1 MTDGLRFQS
10 GLGTNF
16 TRRYKEGQ
24 QINTLLLAQ
33 VINVN
38 YKYNTVDLMSLQHKE
53 VFQNSY
59 ANEGKFSAKL
69 PIEFGGR
76 NIAGQ
81 PYGQINPIAVGNI
94 VLVGFINADKNMP
107 IVLSVYNDGTV
118 SNKLTQAPFANA
130 DPTDEELQR
139 HTYQKFQVYPSLTYD
154 GIDGEGTRVASFSG
168 KSFFLVSAS
177 EERDSGTTDAGY
189 GTNYEDLATSYY
201 NDGELIEPMVPMA
214 PTILFNHQGIED
226 EDGKVDNHKLLFHI
240 ERDGTYRTSML
251 DKTADWRTFFEM
263 KPDGGV
269 RLRRQGDSIRID
281 DGFEVGEI
289 GISSDGRVYLR
300 NGDTDLEVRADGLYS
315 NGAPLSVDLSSIYEK
330 LQQQDDKLV
339 SMSTSIIKTDEKVQ
353 ILADKTEYYD
363 DKIVDYDASFT
374 VMAEMI
380 ESKVTATEVQDMID
394 GAVTDFTGEIAKVQ
408 ADADRANQV
417 ISDMASDNRVTP
429 SEKNQLL
436 TEWDLI
442 QNEYPTY
449 IAQAEVYEVS
459 TASYTAKYNAVKAFV
474 EPILADMTA
483 TSVVDGTLMRKT
495 FGAYYTERTALLTA
509 ILKDLK
515 DGLVEAM
522 QKASQAS
529 IDAGEAK
536 ADATQATIDANRAN
550 ALIADIASD
559 GKLTASEKSQLK
571 KEWNIVLKEYPTTLA
586 QANKYEISTAD
597 YTAKYTALQT
607 FVTPLLA
614 DMSATSVVDGDQL
627 RAVFANYYDA
637 RVKLLRSISDSAK
650 DDLLDYGQRIYVAE
664 TKITQTSESITL
676 LATKVQSIE
685 DDVLTNT
692 AELKIQAELISQK
705 VTASEVK
712 NVVDSAINDM
722 TIGTSNLY
730 VIYTQTAGLLSET
743 DGTVKTTVDDS
754 VVSDYIKVKASSP
767 YVASVFD
774 NTGSNTIIVAWYDTN
789 KAFISGQAVAGSNDF
804 SQAYKSPSNA
814 VYARVSYKK
823 SKTVKMKFESGTKGS
838 DFSYSWADVK
848 NDQTLLEQYVKE
860 VQAEAQ
866 KAQADAENAK
876 NQADNA
882 NQAINDMSNDN
893 VLTPLEKQ
901 QVLLQWEEIQAEYSK
916 NIDQASKFN
925 VSSTLY
931 ASAYS
936 ALSAY
941 LTTILADLTS
951 NSIIIGSTMRAN
963 FKTYYDRRT
972 TLLNAVAEKAKTL
985 ADNAQTVA
993 DKADSDLNNIGGY
1006 NYVGFSSGDN
1016 VLPRL
1021 MIDNV
1026 GNYLASGAKTAFE
1039 GDKVALTPNT
1049 VGGSAVWYYD
1059 IGTSSAS
1066 IPKNGLASYRLGD
1079 VEVGKWLTFTVN
1091 MQVFGTGGAVA
1102 TIFRNDGSWISNSS
1116 EVVTSAQGLRRVT
1129 AQIQTTANT
1138 KAVLLRITPIST
1150 DYSKVTK
1157 ILFSKAQL
1165 EVGIRPT
1172 PWKKSDIDIQEDINN
1187 VASNIANNMANT
1199 VTNNLKDY
1207 VKSRGENLITNGFGD
1222 LGNNTNIKGVFD
1234 GSERVVG
1241 KGSFRFDTASLV
1253 TFFEEPITLDVN
1265 NVYAMEYYAK
1275 TLNGVGKS
1283 YQSILP
1289 MDVDGNRISYPT
1301 TGGRGYDNDNPVK
1314 FTKLTKPLKVGD
1326 TEIYVEDVT
1335 LWSNTTTAT
1344 HQRSVVL
1351 WGYKNSYGFKYPDG
1365 VYSQYYKTGTY
1376 DLGAVDATA
1385 KKITLNSPWNIPFK
1399 DTTDGTFP
1407 VGHPI
1412 SPTNDGATY
1421 IYAKGH
1427 ANIVIPNTFTKYTH
1441 YLTGSTSYPNA
1452 TKLPSF
1458 TASVQLGF
1466 LLNRETTG
1474 EKTWLN
1480 GLSFKD
1486 ATGLY
1491 TLNTQTAWANS
1502 SDGSRDFTRFYPK
1515 ENLLLNGRVINTL
1528 SNNGGVYPITNEVLT
1543 EDKQQFIRTKRSN
1556 PTTSPTVFSIFTAI
1570 DIGSTLATSLVGK
1583 KVGLSVEA
1591 RASSEVSMHLMAR
1604 YVGGTFAGD
1613 RRIDTITK
1621 DWKQVKLVVDS
1632 FPTGVTTLRFNPY
1645 EITGTAPNLATFY
1658 LDLRN
1663 WKIEILDPEQTE
1675 ATPYTT
1681 PPTEDPVNAEMKYI
1695 GYSVKNSDDY
1705 RDYTWTVNPK
1715 YLSVNTEVGLNGK
1728 EGAWIYSPTEPSNPA
1743 VGVVWVDSSVVPNQP
1758 KRWTGAETGWVA
1770 LTPEEASDIPWGEDG
1785 SSLADWVAQA
1795 EQRISADSIINT
1807 VLGSEDF
1814 TGIFDTKADTED
1826 LTNLA
1831 SYDDLASMQE
1841 EYQRLL
1847 QEGIDGI
1854 DFSPYVKNS
1863 ELEQLKD
1870 SFNFT
1875 IQQAGGVNM
1884 LRNSLG
1890 FSGTDFW
1897 DGANGRNLLLNSSFA
1912 NDANYWGI
1920 SGYNS
1925 YTHNGEYTRLVK
1937 SATTASRVSIAQ
1949 NLLSRNVVKPN
1960 TQYTVSCEV
1969 FIESVSGSNSALS
1982 NLFLRTQNAT
1992 TYADS
1997 PIAQLDITKIGVWQK
2012 LSATGKTV
2020 SGTLTSAQP
2029 TLAIAGGLIITLRV
2043 KNFKLEEGSTATA
2056 WTPAPEDNVAFEPN
2070 VATTQND
2077 DLSNLGFGSGF
2088 LVDHKAGASLRQPLT
2103 LPDAKAGLYY
2113 AVSFYMNIASTST
2126 GVTAGIKVYEDGVQ
2140 SYIVGHTDASK
2151 VSPNGYQRYY
2161 LIYEPSSVNTE
2172 IEIFVTGATNTTVVI
2187 SGIMFNIGNV
2197 ALKWQP
2203 YPSEI
2208 YNTNVKIDI
2217 NGITVKNNQTDGY
2230 TMITPQEF
2238 SGYARVDGEMER
2250 IFTLNGETTEV
2261 RMLKAEQR
2269 ITMLPIAIFAMEN
2282 SVNRGW
2288 AFVSSSAT

>member
-81 PYGQINPIAVGNI
+81 PYGQVNPIAVGNI

-118 SNKLTQAPFANA
+118 SNKIAQAPFSNA

-226 EDGKVDNHKLLFHI
+226 EDGKEDSHKLLFHI

-281 DGFEVGEI
+281 DGFEIGEI
-289 GISSDGRVYLR
+289 GISADGRVYLR

-330 LQQQDDKLV
+330 LQEQDGKLT

-363 DKIVDYDASFT
+363 DKIIDYDASFT

-394 GAVTDFTGEIAKVQ
+394 GSIADFTGEIAKVQ

-449 IAQAEVYEVS
+449 LAQAEAYEVS
-459 TASYTAKYNAVKAFV
+459 SANYTAKYNAVKTFV

-483 TSVVDGTLMRKT
+483 TSVVDGTLMRRT

-571 KEWNIVLKEYPTTLA
+571 KEWDIVLKEYPTTLA
-586 QANKYEISTAD
+586 QANKYGISTAD

-607 FVTPLLA
+607 FITPLLA
-614 DMSATSVVDGDQL
+614 DMSATSVVDGTQL

-692 AELKIQAELISQK
+692 AELKVQAELISQK

-743 DGTVKTTVDDS
+743 NGTVKTAVDDS

-789 KAFISGQAVAGSNDF
+789 KAFISGQAVAGSNEF

-860 VQAEAQ
+860 VQEEAKQ
-866 KAQADAENAK
+866 AQTDADNAK

-936 ALSAY
+936 ALSTY
-941 LTTILADLTS
+941 LTPILADLTS

-985 ADNAQTVA
+985 ADNAQAVA

-1016 VLPRL
+1016 MLPRL

-1026 GNYLASGAKTAFE
+1026 GVYGIVNANTAFE
-1039 GDKVALTPNT
+1039 GDKVALTSKT
-1049 VGGSAVWYYD
+1049 IGSNAQWCYD
-1059 IGTSSAS
+1059 IGTSTTSV
-1066 IPKNGLASYRLGD
+1066 PKNGLASYRLGD
-1079 VEVGKWLTFTVN
+1079 IEVGKWLTFTVN

-1102 TIFRNDGSWISNSS
+1102 TIFKNDGSWVSS
-1116 EVVTSAQGLRRVT
+1116 SSDVVTSAQGLRRVT
-1129 AQIQTTANT
+1129 AQIQITSST
-1138 KAVLLRITPIST
+1138 KAVLLRVTPVSPNFSQV
-1150 DYSKVTK
+1150 DK

-1172 PWKKSDIDIQEDINN
+1172 PWKKSDIDVQEDINN
-1187 VASNIANNMANT
+1187 VANKVSAD
-1199 VTNNLKDY
+1199 LKDY

-1222 LGNNTNIKGVFD
+1222 LGSNTNIGGTFD
-1234 GSERVVG
+1234 GSDRLVG

-1253 TFFEEPITLDVN
+1253 TFFEEPITLDLN

-1275 TLNGVGKS
+1275 TLNGTGKS
-1283 YQSILP
+1283 YQAILP
-1289 MDVDGNRISYPT
+1289 LDVDGMRINYPS
-1301 TGGRGYDNDNPVK
+1301 TGGRGYTNDNPVR
-1314 FTKLTKPLKVGD
+1314 FTKLTKPLKIGD

-1344 HQRSVVL
+1344 HQRSVIL
-1351 WGYKNSYGFKYPDG
+1351 WGYKNSYGFQYPDG

-1385 KKITLNSPWNIPFK
+1385 KKITLNSPWSVPFK
-1399 DTTDGTFP
+1399 DASDGTFP
-1407 VGHPI
+1407 IGHPI
-1412 SPTNDGATY
+1412 SPTSDGATY
-1421 IYAKGH
+1421 IYAKEH
-1427 ANIVIPNTFTKYTH
+1427 ANIVIPKTFTKYTH
-1441 YLTGSTSYPNA
+1441 YLTGSTSYPKA

-1474 EKTWLN
+1474 EKTWIN
-1480 GLSFKD
+1480 GLSLKD

-1491 TLNTQTAWANS
+1491 TLNTTTAWANS
-1502 SDGSRDFTRFYPK
+1502 PDGSDMVRVYPN
-1515 ENLLLNGRVINTL
+1515 ENLLRTTTSVSTIVGTNASNQTDARTNYLLVTTPFNTL
-1528 SNNGGVYPITNEVLT
+1528 WSNMAVGDTFTFSCDVSIAGTGFAGQFRSQTLRDPYVGMGSYYKITKAESVRVSFTGIVTQALIDSSAVT
-1543 EDKQQFIRTKRSN
+1543 SIQIRYDNVPTTVSLKVSN
-1556 PTTSPTVFSIFTAI
+1556 PKLERGGIA
-1570 DIGSTLATSLVGK
+1570 TLYTPN
-1583 KVGLSVEA
+1583 
-1591 RASSEVSMHLMAR
+1591 
-1604 YVGGTFAGD
+1604 
-1613 RRIDTITK
+1613 
-1621 DWKQVKLVVDS
+1621 KQ
-1632 FPTGVTTLRFNPY
+1632 
-1645 EITGTAPNLATFY
+1645 
-1658 LDLRN
+1658 
-1663 WKIEILDPEQTE
+1663 
-1675 ATPYTT
+1675 
-1681 PPTEDPVNAEMKYI
+1681 EDPVKAEMKYI
-1695 GYSVKNSDDY
+1695 GYSVKDSDDY

-1715 YLSVNTEVGLNGK
+1715 YLEVNTDVQLNGK

-1758 KRWTGAETGWVA
+1758 KRWTGTETGWVA

-1890 FSGTDFW
+1890 FSGEDFW
-1897 DGANGRNLLLNSSFA
+1897 NGGTSGNLLLNTGTMTSRIVGASTVDTA
-1912 NDANYWGI
+1912 
-1920 SGYNS
+1920 NS
-1925 YTHNGEYTRLVK
+1925 YNGNTTIKATWSSGTVDPYRQKTSNTPRDGQYTITFWAKADRTLNFNNYFYSTGTTTSSVNSDGKTGTSSDGLSQLTATTAWKRYWITWDSK
-1937 SATTASRVSIAQ
+1937 SATTVKEI
-1949 NLLSRNVVKPN
+1949 LLGRLFG
-1960 TQYTVSCEV
+1960 TGT
-1969 FIESVSGSNSALS
+1969 IWINSPMLVEGTTPVDWAPAPTDAGATALS
-1982 NLFLRTQNAT
+1982 
-1992 TYADS
+1992 
-1997 PIAQLDITKIGVWQK
+1997 
-2012 LSATGKTV
+2012 
-2020 SGTLTSAQP
+2020 
-2029 TLAIAGGLIITLRV
+2029 
-2043 KNFKLEEGSTATA
+2043 
-2056 WTPAPEDNVAFEPN
+2056 AFE
-2070 VATTQND
+2070 TTQND
-2077 DLSNLGFGSGF
+2077 DLANLGFGSGF
-2088 LVDHKAGASLRQPLT
+2088 LLDHKAGGALKQSVT
-2103 LPDAKAGLYY
+2103 LPEAKAGLYY
-2113 AVSFYMNIASTST
+2113 AVSFYMNIASTTT
-2126 GVTAGIKVYEDGVQ
+2126 GVTAGIKVYEDGKQ
-2140 SYIVGHTDASK
+2140 SYIIGHTDASK

-2172 IEIFVTGATNTTVVI
+2172 IEIFVTGASNTTVVI

>member
-226 EDGKVDNHKLLFHI
+226 EDGKADNHKLLFHI

-330 LQQQDDKLV
+330 LEQQDGKLV

-363 DKIVDYDASFT
+363 DKIIDYDASFT

-394 GAVTDFTGEIAKVQ
+394 GAITDFTGEIAKVQ

-571 KEWNIVLKEYPTTLA
+571 KEWDIVLKEYPTTLA

-614 DMSATSVVDGDQL
+614 DMNATSVVDGDQL

-743 DGTVKTTVDDS
+743 DGTVKTAVDDS
-754 VVSDYIKVKASSP
+754 VVSDYIKVKPSAP

-789 KAFISGQAVAGSNDF
+789 KAFISGQAVAGSNEF

-860 VQAEAQ
+860 VQEEAQ
-866 KAQADAENAK
+866 QAQADAENAK
-876 NQADNA
+876 NQAENA

-936 ALSAY
+936 ALSTY
-941 LTTILADLTS
+941 LTPILADLTS

-985 ADNAQTVA
+985 ADNAQAVA

-1016 VLPRL
+1016 MLPRL

-1026 GNYLASGAKTAFE
+1026 GTFLRSGSATTYE
-1039 GDKVALTPNT
+1039 GDKVALTPL
-1049 VGGSAVWYYD
+1049 VAGSNAIWYYD
-1059 IGTSSAS
+1059 IGTSSAT

-1079 VEVGKWLTFTVN
+1079 IEVGKWLTFTVN

-1102 TIFRNDGSWISNSS
+1102 TIFRHDGSWISSS
-1116 EVVTSAQGLRRVT
+1116 SDVVTSAQGLRRVT

-1138 KAVLLRITPIST
+1138 KAVLLRITPLST

-1187 VASNIANNMANT
+1187 VANE

-1222 LGNNTNIKGVFD
+1222 LGNTTNIGGIFD
-1234 GSERVVG
+1234 GSQRIVG
-1241 KGSFRFDTASLV
+1241 KGSFRFDV
-1253 TFFEEPITLDVN
+1253 TGQGVFFSEPIVIDLN
-1265 NVYAMEYYAK
+1265 NVFAFEYYAK

-1283 YQSILP
+1283 YQATLP

-1301 TGGRGYDNDNPVK
+1301 TGGRGYAHDTPVK

-1351 WGYKNSYGFKYPDG
+1351 WGYKNSYGFQYPDG
-1365 VYSQYYKTGTY
+1365 VYSQYYKSGVY

-1385 KKITLNSPWNIPFK
+1385 KKITLNSPWSVPFK

-1412 SPTNDGATY
+1412 SPTSDGATY
-1421 IYAKGH
+1421 IYAKEH

-1441 YLTGSTSYPNA
+1441 YLTGSPNYPKA

-1480 GLSFKD
+1480 GLSLKD

-1528 SNNGGVYPITNEVLT
+1528 SNNGNTYPITNEVLT
-1543 EDKQQFIRTKRSN
+1543 EDGQRFIRTKRSN
-1556 PTTSPTVFSIFTAI
+1556 PTSSPTVFSIFTAI
-1570 DIGSTLATSLVGK
+1570 DIGTALSTSLAGK

-1591 RASSEVSMHLMAR
+1591 RASSEVSMNLMAR
-1604 YVGGTFAGD
+1604 YVGGTLAGD
-1613 RRIDTITK
+1613 MRLDTITK

-1645 EITGTAPNLATFY
+1645 QINGTAPNLSTFY
-1658 LDLRN
+1658 LDMRN
-1663 WKIEILDPEQTE
+1663 WKIEILDPEQTD

-1681 PPTEDPVNAEMKYI
+1681 PPKEDLVMAEMKYI

-1715 YLSVNTEVGLNGK
+1715 YLDVNTNVQLNGK

-1743 VGVVWVDSSVVPNQP
+1743 IGVVWVDSSVVPNQP
-1758 KRWTGAETGWVA
+1758 KRWTGAEAGWVA

-1847 QEGIDGI
+1847 REGIDGI

-1890 FSGTDFW
+1890 FSGLDFW
-1897 DGANGRNLLLNSSFA
+1897 DGAKGENLLLNSGVPVKNSAYNIQQYRMTGLMEAGKVYTIRLKGVLGAGKSHFGAWLDGGLINLGSFA
-1912 NDANYWGI
+1912 NKG
-1920 SGYNS
+1920 
-1925 YTHNGEYTRLVK
+1925 NGLYELTFTGQKGVNT
-1937 SATTASRVSIAQ
+1937 ATSIIYI
-1949 NLLSRNVVKPN
+1949 
-1960 TQYTVSCEV
+1960 YTVYSTVVVESS
-1969 FIESVSGSNSALS
+1969 IEW
-1982 NLFLRTQNAT
+1982 
-1992 TYADS
+1992 
-1997 PIAQLDITKIGVWQK
+1997 I
-2012 LSATGKTV
+2012 
-2020 SGTLTSAQP
+2020 
-2029 TLAIAGGLIITLRV
+2029 
-2043 KNFKLEEGSTATA
+2043 KLEEGRTATD
-2056 WTPAPEDNVAFEPN
+2056 WTPAPADGVAYTPL
-2070 VATTQND
+2070 VDTTQNA

-2088 LVDHKAGASLRQPLT
+2088 LIDHKDRAILRQPIT
-2103 LPDAKAGLYY
+2103 LPEAKAGLYY

-2187 SGIMFNIGNV
+2187 SGIMYNIGNV

>member
-226 EDGKVDNHKLLFHI
+226 EDGKADNHKLLFHI

-330 LQQQDDKLV
+330 LEQQDGKLV

-394 GAVTDFTGEIAKVQ
+394 GAITDFTGEIAKVQ

-571 KEWNIVLKEYPTTLA
+571 KEWDIVLKEYPTTLA

-607 FVTPLLA
+607 FVTPLLV

-743 DGTVKTTVDDS
+743 DGTVKTAVDDS
-754 VVSDYIKVKASSP
+754 VVSDYIKVKPSAP

-789 KAFISGQAVAGSNDF
+789 KAFISGQAVAGSNEF

-860 VQAEAQ
+860 VQEEAQ
-866 KAQADAENAK
+866 QAQADAENAK

-936 ALSAY
+936 ALSTY
-941 LTTILADLTS
+941 LTPILADLTS

-985 ADNAQTVA
+985 ADNAQAVA

-1006 NYVGFSSGDN
+1006 NYVGFGSGDN

-1026 GNYLASGAKTAFE
+1026 GTYGINGAKTTFE
-1039 GDKVALTPNT
+1039 GDKVALVPNT

-1059 IGTSSAS
+1059 IGTSSATV
-1066 IPKNGLASYRLGD
+1066 PKNGLASYRLGD
-1079 VEVGKWLTFTVN
+1079 IEVGKWLTFTVN

-1102 TIFRNDGSWISNSS
+1102 TIFRNDGSWISSS
-1116 EVVTSAQGLRRVT
+1116 SDVVTSAQGLRRVT

-1138 KAVLLRITPIST
+1138 KAVLLRITPLST

-1172 PWKKSDIDIQEDINN
+1172 PWKKSDIDVQEDINN
-1187 VASNIANNMANT
+1187 VANT

-1222 LGNNTNIKGVFD
+1222 LGNNTNIGGTFD
-1234 GSERVVG
+1234 GAERIVG
-1241 KGSFRFDTASLV
+1241 KGSFRFDV
-1253 TFFEEPITLDVN
+1253 TGQGVFFSEPIVLDLN
-1265 NVYAMEYYAK
+1265 NVFAFEYYAK
-1275 TLNGVGKS
+1275 TLNGAGKS
-1283 YQSILP
+1283 YQATLP
-1289 MDVDGNRISYPT
+1289 MDIDGNRITFPS
-1301 TGGRGYDNDNPVK
+1301 TGGRGYANDNPVK

-1335 LWSNTTTAT
+1335 LWSNTTTTA
-1344 HQRSVVL
+1344 HERSVVL
-1351 WGYKNSYGFKYPDG
+1351 WGYKNSYGFQYPDG
-1365 VYSQYYKTGTY
+1365 VYSQYVKTSTY
-1376 DLGAVDATA
+1376 NAGAIDSTA
-1385 KKITLNSPWNIPFK
+1385 KKITLNSPWSVPFK
-1399 DTTDGTFP
+1399 DASDGTFP
-1407 VGHPI
+1407 IGHPI
-1412 SPTNDGATY
+1412 SPTKEGATY
-1421 IYAKGH
+1421 IYAKEH
-1427 ANIVIPNTFTKYTH
+1427 ANLVIPKTFTKYTH
-1441 YLTGSTSYPNA
+1441 YLTGSTDYPNA

-1466 LLNRETTG
+1466 LLNRETT

-1480 GLSFKD
+1480 GLSLKD
-1486 ATGLY
+1486 TTGLY
-1491 TLNTQTAWANS
+1491 TINTTTAWSNNA
-1502 SDGSRDFTRFYPK
+1502 DGSGMVR
-1515 ENLLLNGRVINTL
+1515 
-1528 SNNGGVYPITNEVLT
+1528 VYPNENTYSKST
-1543 EDKQQFIRTKRSN
+1543 EFQ
-1556 PTTSPTVFSIFTAI
+1556 
-1570 DIGSTLATSLVGK
+1570 SLVGG
-1583 KVGLSVEA
+1583 VLPIREEA
-1591 RASSEVSMHLMAR
+1591 
-1604 YVGGTFAGD
+1604 
-1613 RRIDTITK
+1613 
-1621 DWKQVKLVVDS
+1621 
-1632 FPTGVTTLRFNPY
+1632 
-1645 EITGTAPNLATFY
+1645 TAPNGFRFTGVNGQSGSFRIKNVITSNGEWTVSFKMRGSQNTAITCQMDIVDSPPQTFTSTA
-1658 LDLRN
+1658 DNSWKEFSMTVNVTN
-1663 WKIEILDPEQTE
+1663 WNSTSYNFVDFSNIAWAYFFISDFKVEKSPVKTIY
-1675 ATPYTT
+1675 TPS
-1681 PPTEDPVNAEMKYI
+1681 PKDDPVKAEMKYI

-1715 YLSVNTEVGLNGK
+1715 YLEVNTGVALNGK

-1831 SYDDLASMQE
+1831 SYDDLTSMQE

-1912 NDANYWGI
+1912 SDANYWGI

-1937 SATTASRVSIAQ
+1937 SATTANRVSIAQ
-1949 NLLSRNVVKPN
+1949 NMLSRNVVKPN

-1969 FIESVSGSNSALS
+1969 YIESVSGSNSALS

-1997 PIAQLDITKIGVWQK
+1997 PIAQLDITKVGVWQK

-2020 SGTLTSAQP
+2020 SGTLTSVQP
-2029 TLAIAGGLIITLRV
+2029 TLAIASGLIITLRV

-2070 VATTQND
+2070 VTTTQND

-2172 IEIFVTGATNTTVVI
+2172 IEIFVTGATSTTVVI
-2187 SGIMFNIGNV
+2187 SGIMYNIGNV

>member
-289 GISSDGRVYLR
+289 GISPDGRVYLR

-330 LQQQDDKLV
+330 LEQQDGKLV

-394 GAVTDFTGEIAKVQ
+394 GAITDFTGEIAKVQ

-571 KEWNIVLKEYPTTLA
+571 KEWDIVLKEYPTTLA

-637 RVKLLRSISDSAK
+637 RVKLLRNISDSAK

-692 AELKIQAELISQK
+692 AELKVQAELISQK

-743 DGTVKTTVDDS
+743 DGTVKTAVDDS
-754 VVSDYIKVKASSP
+754 VVSDYIKVKASAP

-804 SQAYKSPSNA
+804 SQSYKSPSNA

-860 VQAEAQ
+860 VQEEAQ
-866 KAQADAENAK
+866 QAQADAENAK

-936 ALSAY
+936 ALSTY
-941 LTTILADLTS
+941 LTPILADLTS

-985 ADNAQTVA
+985 ADNAQAVA

-1026 GNYLASGAKTAFE
+1026 GYYTVSNATTAFE
-1039 GDKVALTPNT
+1039 GDKVAVTPVT
-1049 VGGSAVWYYD
+1049 QGATSFWAYDVGSSS
-1059 IGTSSAS
+1059 GTTA
-1066 IPKNGLASYRLGD
+1066 KNGLASYRMGD
-1079 VEVGKWLTFTVN
+1079 IEVGKWLTATVN
-1091 MQVFGTGGAVA
+1091 LQAFGTGAVMARLHLFNGGAWTYVDSNPVTPA
-1102 TIFRNDGSWISNSS
+1102 DG
-1116 EVVTSAQGLRRVT
+1116 LKRVT
-1129 AQIQTTANT
+1129 VQAQIKSNTTAVLIRIYPANT
-1138 KAVLLRITPIST
+1138 PLTITKFT
-1150 DYSKVTK
+1150 FSKV
-1157 ILFSKAQL
+1157 QL

-1187 VASNIANNMANT
+1187 VGES
-1199 VTNNLKDY
+1199 LKDY

-1222 LGNNTNIKGVFD
+1222 LGNNTNIGGVFD
-1234 GSERVVG
+1234 GSIRVVG
-1241 KGSFRFDTASLV
+1241 KGAFRFDTANS
-1253 TFFEEPITLDVN
+1253 TNMFSEPVVVDLN
-1265 NVYAMEYYAK
+1265 KVYALEYYAK

-1283 YQSILP
+1283 YQAIAPL
-1289 MDVDGNRISYPT
+1289 DVDGLRVTYPT
-1301 TGGRGYDNDNPVK
+1301 TGGRGYTSDAPVK
-1314 FTKLTKPLKVGD
+1314 FTKLAKPLKIGD
-1326 TEIYVEDVT
+1326 TEIYVEDVS
-1335 LWSNTTTAT
+1335 LWSGTTTVE

-1351 WGYKNSYGFKYPDG
+1351 WGYKNTFGYQYPDG
-1365 VYSQYYKTGTY
+1365 VYSRYTQMGIYNV
-1376 DLGAVDATA
+1376 GAIDTTA
-1385 KKITLNSPWNIPFK
+1385 KKITLNKPWSVKYPE
-1399 DTTDGTFP
+1399 TTDGSFP
-1407 VGHPI
+1407 VGHAI
-1412 SPTNDGATY
+1412 SPTNEGATY
-1421 IYAKGH
+1421 VYAKGH
-1427 ANIVIPNTFTKYTH
+1427 ANITIPSTYTKYTH
-1441 YLTGSTSYPNA
+1441 YLSGSTQFPEA

-1458 TASVQLGF
+1458 ISAVQMGF

-1474 EKTWLN
+1474 EKTWIN
-1480 GLSFKD
+1480 GVSLKD
-1486 ATGLY
+1486 VTDTY
-1491 TLNTQTAWANS
+1491 TIGTRTAWATK
-1502 SDGSRDFTRFYPK
+1502 SDGSEGFTRQKPNP
-1515 ENLLLNGRVINTL
+1515 NLASL
-1528 SNNGGVYPITNEVLT
+1528 
-1543 EDKQQFIRTKRSN
+1543 
-1556 PTTSPTVFSIFTAI
+1556 
-1570 DIGSTLATSLVGK
+1570 STLAVHSVNTNNMVYLGTDEIRIVSNASEYLGFRTFGSVYKPSTKYTISFVFKPTSG
-1583 KVGLSVEA
+1583 SVTRFGGHSTYISPLNQVTVDGVPISPNPSWITGFPYNFVNNREYKIELQFTTPA
-1591 RASSEVSMHLMAR
+1591 TGMNGTTSDGVYIQPNRGNASNTYTA
-1604 YVGGTFAGD
+1604 
-1613 RRIDTITK
+1613 TITK
-1621 DWKQVKLVVDS
+1621 FKAEEGW
-1632 FPTGVTTLRFNPY
+1632 G
-1645 EITGTAPNLATFY
+1645 
-1658 LDLRN
+1658 
-1663 WKIEILDPEQTE
+1663 
-1675 ATPYTT
+1675 ATPYVT
-1681 PPTEDPVNAEMKYI
+1681 PAEDDLARSELPYI
-1695 GYSVKNSDDY
+1695 GISAKDSNNPADYVWSINPDYAKNS
-1705 RDYTWTVNPK
+1705 
-1715 YLSVNTEVGLNGK
+1715 TEVALNGK

-1743 VGVVWVDSSVVPNQP
+1743 IGVVWVDSSVVPNQP

-1890 FSGTDFW
+1890 FSGLDFW
-1897 DGANGRNLLLNSSFA
+1897 DGAKGENLLLNSGVPVKNSSYNIQQYRMSGLMEAGKVYTIRLKGVLGAGKSHFGAWLDGGLINLGSFA
-1912 NDANYWGI
+1912 NKG
-1920 SGYNS
+1920 
-1925 YTHNGEYTRLVK
+1925 NGLYELTFTGQKGVN
-1937 SATTASRVSIAQ
+1937 TTTSIIHI
-1949 NLLSRNVVKPN
+1949 
-1960 TQYTVSCEV
+1960 YTVYSTVVVESS
-1969 FIESVSGSNSALS
+1969 IEW
-1982 NLFLRTQNAT
+1982 
-1992 TYADS
+1992 
-1997 PIAQLDITKIGVWQK
+1997 I
-2012 LSATGKTV
+2012 
-2020 SGTLTSAQP
+2020 
-2029 TLAIAGGLIITLRV
+2029 
-2043 KNFKLEEGSTATA
+2043 KLEEGRTATD
-2056 WTPAPEDNVAFEPN
+2056 WTPAPADGIAYTPLVG
-2070 VATTQND
+2070 TTQNA

-2088 LVDHKAGASLRQPLT
+2088 LVDHKDRAILRQPVT
-2103 LPDAKAGLYY
+2103 LPEAKAGLYY

-2140 SYIVGHTDASK
+2140 KYIVGHTDASK

-2172 IEIFVTGATNTTVVI
+2172 IEIFVTGASNTTVVI

>member
-289 GISSDGRVYLR
+289 GISPDGRVYLR

-330 LQQQDDKLV
+330 LEQQDGKLV

-394 GAVTDFTGEIAKVQ
+394 GAITDFTGEIAKVQ

-571 KEWNIVLKEYPTTLA
+571 KEWDIVLKEYPTTLA

-743 DGTVKTTVDDS
+743 DGTVKTAVDDS
-754 VVSDYIKVKASSP
+754 VVSDYIKVKASAP

-804 SQAYKSPSNA
+804 SQSYKSPSNA

-860 VQAEAQ
+860 VQEEAQ
-866 KAQADAENAK
+866 QAQADAENAK
-876 NQADNA
+876 NQAENA

-936 ALSAY
+936 ALSTY
-941 LTTILADLTS
+941 LTPILADLTS

-985 ADNAQTVA
+985 ADNAQAVA

-1016 VLPRL
+1016 MLPRL

-1026 GNYLASGAKTAFE
+1026 GYYTVSNATTAFE
-1039 GDKVALTPNT
+1039 GDKVAVTPVT
-1049 VGGSAVWYYD
+1049 QGATSFWAYDVGSSS
-1059 IGTSSAS
+1059 GTTA
-1066 IPKNGLASYRLGD
+1066 KNGLASYRMGD
-1079 VEVGKWLTFTVN
+1079 IEVGKWLTATVN
-1091 MQVFGTGGAVA
+1091 LQAFGTGAVMARLHLFNGGAWTYVDSNPVTPA
-1102 TIFRNDGSWISNSS
+1102 DG
-1116 EVVTSAQGLRRVT
+1116 LKRVT
-1129 AQIQTTANT
+1129 VQAQIKSNTTAVLIRIYPANT
-1138 KAVLLRITPIST
+1138 PLTITKFT
-1150 DYSKVTK
+1150 FSKV
-1157 ILFSKAQL
+1157 QL

-1187 VASNIANNMANT
+1187 VGES
-1199 VTNNLKDY
+1199 LKDY

-1222 LGNNTNIKGVFD
+1222 LGNNTNIGGVFD
-1234 GSERVVG
+1234 GSIRVVG
-1241 KGSFRFDTASLV
+1241 KGAFRFDTANS
-1253 TFFEEPITLDVN
+1253 TNMFSEPVVVDLN
-1265 NVYAMEYYAK
+1265 KVYALEYYAK

-1283 YQSILP
+1283 YQAIAPL
-1289 MDVDGNRISYPT
+1289 DVDGLRVTYPT
-1301 TGGRGYDNDNPVK
+1301 TGGRGYTSDAPVK
-1314 FTKLTKPLKVGD
+1314 FTKLAKPLKIGD
-1326 TEIYVEDVT
+1326 TEIYVEDVS
-1335 LWSNTTTAT
+1335 LWSGTTTVE

-1351 WGYKNSYGFKYPDG
+1351 WGYKNTFGYQYPDG
-1365 VYSQYYKTGTY
+1365 VYSRYTQMGIYNV
-1376 DLGAVDATA
+1376 GAIDTTA
-1385 KKITLNSPWNIPFK
+1385 KKITLNKPWSVKYPE
-1399 DTTDGTFP
+1399 TTDGSFP
-1407 VGHPI
+1407 VGHAI
-1412 SPTNDGATY
+1412 SPTNEGATY
-1421 IYAKGH
+1421 VYAKGH
-1427 ANIVIPNTFTKYTH
+1427 ANITIPSTYTKYTH
-1441 YLTGSTSYPNA
+1441 YLSGSTQFPEA
-1452 TKLPSF
+1452 TKLPNF
-1458 TASVQLGF
+1458 IASVQLGF

-1474 EKTWLN
+1474 EKTWIN
-1480 GLSFKD
+1480 GVSLKD
-1486 ATGLY
+1486 VTDTY
-1491 TLNTQTAWANS
+1491 TIGTRTAWATK
-1502 SDGSRDFTRFYPK
+1502 SDGSEGFTRQKPNP
-1515 ENLLLNGRVINTL
+1515 NLASL
-1528 SNNGGVYPITNEVLT
+1528 
-1543 EDKQQFIRTKRSN
+1543 
-1556 PTTSPTVFSIFTAI
+1556 
-1570 DIGSTLATSLVGK
+1570 STLAVHSVNTNNMVYLGTDEIRIVSNASEYLGFRTFGSVYKPSTKYTISFVFKPTSG
-1583 KVGLSVEA
+1583 SVTRFGGHSTYISPLNQVTVDGVPISPNPSWITGFPYNFVNNREYKIELQFTTPA
-1591 RASSEVSMHLMAR
+1591 TGMNGTTSDGVYIQPNRGNASNTYTA
-1604 YVGGTFAGD
+1604 
-1613 RRIDTITK
+1613 TITK
-1621 DWKQVKLVVDS
+1621 FKAEEGW
-1632 FPTGVTTLRFNPY
+1632 
-1645 EITGTAPNLATFY
+1645 GT
-1658 LDLRN
+1658 
-1663 WKIEILDPEQTE
+1663 
-1675 ATPYTT
+1675 TPYVT
-1681 PPTEDPVNAEMKYI
+1681 PAEDDLARSELPYI
-1695 GYSVKNSDDY
+1695 GISAKDSNNPADYVWSINPDYAKNS
-1705 RDYTWTVNPK
+1705 
-1715 YLSVNTEVGLNGK
+1715 TEVALNGK
-1728 EGAWIYSPTEPSNPA
+1728 EGAWIYSPTAPSNPA
-1743 VGVVWVDSSVVPNQP
+1743 IGVVWVDSSVVPNQP

-1847 QEGIDGI
+1847 QEGINGI

-1890 FSGTDFW
+1890 FSGEDFW
-1897 DGANGRNLLLNSSFA
+1897 NGGTSGNLLLNTGTMTSRIVGASTVDTA
-1912 NDANYWGI
+1912 
-1920 SGYNS
+1920 NS
-1925 YTHNGEYTRLVK
+1925 YNGNTTIKATWTSGVVDTYRQKTANTPRDGQYTITFWAKADRTLTFNNYFYSSGTTTNAVNSEGKTGTSNDGLSQLTATTAWKRYWITWDSK
-1937 SATTASRVSIAQ
+1937 SATTVKEI
-1949 NLLSRNVVKPN
+1949 LLGRLFG
-1960 TQYTVSCEV
+1960 TGT
-1969 FIESVSGSNSALS
+1969 IWINSPMLVEG
-1982 NLFLRTQNAT
+1982 T
-1992 TYADS
+1992 TPVDWA
-1997 PIAQLDITKIGVWQK
+1997 PA
-2012 LSATGKTV
+2012 
-2020 SGTLTSAQP
+2020 P
-2029 TLAIAGGLIITLRV
+2029 TDAG
-2043 KNFKLEEGSTATA
+2043 ATA
-2056 WTPAPEDNVAFEPN
+2056 ISAFE
-2070 VATTQND
+2070 TTQND
-2077 DLSNLGFGSGF
+2077 DLANLGFGSGF
-2088 LVDHKAGASLRQPLT
+2088 LLDHKAGGALKQSVT
-2103 LPDAKAGLYY
+2103 LPEAKAGLYY

-2126 GVTAGIKVYEDGVQ
+2126 GVTAGIKVYEDGKQ

-2161 LIYEPSSVNTE
+2161 LVYEPSSVNTE
-2172 IEIFVTGATNTTVVI
+2172 IEIFVTGASNTTVVI

>member
-226 EDGKVDNHKLLFHI
+226 EDGKEDSHKLLFHI

-269 RLRRQGDSIRID
+269 RLRRQGDSIRVD
-281 DGFEVGEI
+281 DGFEIGEI
-289 GISSDGRVYLR
+289 GISADGRVYLR

-330 LQQQDDKLV
+330 LQEQDGKLT

-363 DKIVDYDASFT
+363 DKIIDYDASFT

-394 GAVTDFTGEIAKVQ
+394 GSIADFTGEIAKVQ

-449 IAQAEVYEVS
+449 LAQAEAYEVS
-459 TASYTAKYNAVKAFV
+459 SANYTAKYNAVKTFV

-483 TSVVDGTLMRKT
+483 TSVVDGTLMRRT

-571 KEWNIVLKEYPTTLA
+571 KEWDIVLKEYPTTLA

-607 FVTPLLA
+607 FITPLLA
-614 DMSATSVVDGDQL
+614 DMSATSVVDGAQL

-743 DGTVKTTVDDS
+743 DGTVKTAVDDS

-789 KAFISGQAVAGSNDF
+789 KAFISGQAVAGSNEF

-860 VQAEAQ
+860 VQEEAKQ
-866 KAQADAENAK
+866 AQADADNAK

-936 ALSAY
+936 ALSTY
-941 LTTILADLTS
+941 LTPILADLTS

-985 ADNAQTVA
+985 ADNAQAVA

-1016 VLPRL
+1016 MLPRL

-1026 GNYLASGAKTAFE
+1026 GTFLRSGSATSYE
-1039 GDKVALTPNT
+1039 GDKVALVPL
-1049 VGGSAVWYYD
+1049 VAGSSSIWYYD

-1079 VEVGKWLTFTVN
+1079 IEVGKWLTFTVN

-1102 TIFRNDGSWISNSS
+1102 TIFRHDGSWISSS
-1116 EVVTSAQGLRRVT
+1116 SDVVTSAQGLRRVT

-1138 KAVLLRITPIST
+1138 KAVLLRITPLST
-1150 DYSKVTK
+1150 DYAKVTK

-1187 VASNIANNMANT
+1187 VAND

-1222 LGNNTNIKGVFD
+1222 LGNNTNIGGTFD
-1234 GSERVVG
+1234 GSQRIVG
-1241 KGSFRFDTASLV
+1241 KGSFRFDVTGQQ
-1253 TFFEEPITLDVN
+1253 TFFSEPIVLDLN
-1265 NVYAMEYYAK
+1265 NVYAFEYYAK
-1275 TLNGVGKS
+1275 TLNGAGKS
-1283 YQSILP
+1283 YQATLP
-1289 MDVDGNRISYPT
+1289 LDIDGMRINYPA
-1301 TGGRGYDNDNPVK
+1301 TGGRGYANDNPVR
-1314 FTKLTKPLKVGD
+1314 FTKLTKPLKIGD

-1344 HQRSVVL
+1344 HQRSVIL
-1351 WGYKNSYGFKYPDG
+1351 WGYKNSYGFQYPDG
-1365 VYSQYYKTGTY
+1365 VYSQYYKTGIY

-1385 KKITLNSPWNIPFK
+1385 KKIKLNSPWSVSYK
-1399 DTTDGTFP
+1399 DASDGAFP
-1407 VGHPI
+1407 IGHPI
-1412 SPTNDGATY
+1412 SPTSDGATY
-1421 IYAKGH
+1421 IYAKEH

-1441 YLTGSTSYPNA
+1441 YLTGSTSYPKA

-1480 GLSFKD
+1480 GLSLKD

-1491 TLNTQTAWANS
+1491 TLNTTTAWANNP
-1502 SDGSRDFTRFYPK
+1502 DGSDMVRVYPN
-1515 ENLLLNGRVINTL
+1515 ENLLRTTTSVSTIVGTNASNQTDARTNYLLVTTPFNTL
-1528 SNNGGVYPITNEVLT
+1528 WSNMAVGDTFT
-1543 EDKQQFIRTKRSN
+1543 
-1556 PTTSPTVFSIFTAI
+1556 FSC
-1570 DIGSTLATSLVGK
+1570 DV
-1583 KVGLSVEA
+1583 
-1591 RASSEVSMHLMAR
+1591 
-1604 YVGGTFAGD
+1604 
-1613 RRIDTITK
+1613 
-1621 DWKQVKLVVDS
+1621 
-1632 FPTGVTTLRFNPY
+1632 
-1645 EITGTAPNLATFY
+1645 EITGTGFAGQFRSQTLRDPYVGMGSYYKITKAETVRVSFTGIVTQALIDSSAVTTIQIRYDNVPTTVSLKVNNPKLERGNIATLYTPNV
-1658 LDLRN
+1658 
-1663 WKIEILDPEQTE
+1663 K
-1675 ATPYTT
+1675 
-1681 PPTEDPVNAEMKYI
+1681 EDPVKAEMKYI
-1695 GYSVKNSDDY
+1695 GYSVKDSDDY
-1705 RDYTWTVNPK
+1705 RDYTWTINPK
-1715 YLSVNTEVGLNGK
+1715 YLDVNTNVQLNGK

-1743 VGVVWVDSSVVPNQP
+1743 IGVVWVDSSVVPNQP
-1758 KRWTGAETGWVA
+1758 KRWTGSEAGWVA

-1890 FSGTDFW
+1890 FSGLDFW
-1897 DGANGRNLLLNSSFA
+1897 DGAKGENLLLNSGVPVKNSSYNIQQYRMSGLMEAGKVYTIRLKGVLGAGKSHFGAWLDGGLINLGSFA
-1912 NDANYWGI
+1912 NKG
-1920 SGYNS
+1920 
-1925 YTHNGEYTRLVK
+1925 NGLYELTFTGQKGVNT
-1937 SATTASRVSIAQ
+1937 ATSIIYI
-1949 NLLSRNVVKPN
+1949 
-1960 TQYTVSCEV
+1960 YTVYSTVVVESS
-1969 FIESVSGSNSALS
+1969 IEW
-1982 NLFLRTQNAT
+1982 
-1992 TYADS
+1992 
-1997 PIAQLDITKIGVWQK
+1997 I
-2012 LSATGKTV
+2012 
-2020 SGTLTSAQP
+2020 
-2029 TLAIAGGLIITLRV
+2029 
-2043 KNFKLEEGSTATA
+2043 KLEEGRTATD
-2056 WTPAPEDNVAFEPN
+2056 WTPAPADGIAYTPLVD
-2070 VATTQND
+2070 TTQNA

-2088 LVDHKAGASLRQPLT
+2088 LVDHKDRAILRQPVT
-2103 LPDAKAGLYY
+2103 LPEAKAGLYY

-2126 GVTAGIKVYEDGVQ
+2126 GVTAGIKVYEDGKQ

-2187 SGIMFNIGNV
+2187 SGIMYNIGNV

>member
-226 EDGKVDNHKLLFHI
+226 EDGKEDSHKLLFHI

-330 LQQQDDKLV
+330 LEQQDGKLV

-394 GAVTDFTGEIAKVQ
+394 GSIADFTGEIAKVQ

-449 IAQAEVYEVS
+449 LAQAEAYEVS
-459 TASYTAKYNAVKAFV
+459 SANYTAKYNAVKTFV

-483 TSVVDGTLMRKT
+483 TSVVDGTLMRRT

-571 KEWNIVLKEYPTTLA
+571 KEWDIVLKEYPTTLA

-607 FVTPLLA
+607 FITPLLA
-614 DMSATSVVDGDQL
+614 DMSATSVVDGAQL

-743 DGTVKTTVDDS
+743 DGTVKTAVDDS

-789 KAFISGQAVAGSNDF
+789 KAFISGQAVAGSNEF

-860 VQAEAQ
+860 VQEEAKQ
-866 KAQADAENAK
+866 AQADADNAK

-936 ALSAY
+936 ALSTY
-941 LTTILADLTS
+941 LTPILADLTS

-985 ADNAQTVA
+985 ADNAQAVA

-1016 VLPRL
+1016 MLPRL

-1026 GNYLASGAKTAFE
+1026 GTFLRSGSATSYE
-1039 GDKVALTPNT
+1039 GDKVALVPL
-1049 VGGSAVWYYD
+1049 VAGSSSIWYYD

-1079 VEVGKWLTFTVN
+1079 IEVGKWLTFTVN

-1102 TIFRNDGSWISNSS
+1102 TIFRHDGSWISSS
-1116 EVVTSAQGLRRVT
+1116 SDVVTSAQGLRRVT

-1138 KAVLLRITPIST
+1138 KAVLLRITPLST
-1150 DYSKVTK
+1150 DYAKVTK

-1187 VASNIANNMANT
+1187 VAND

-1222 LGNNTNIKGVFD
+1222 LGNNTNIGGTFD
-1234 GSERVVG
+1234 GSQRIVG
-1241 KGSFRFDTASLV
+1241 KGSFRFDVTGQQ
-1253 TFFEEPITLDVN
+1253 TFFSEPIVLDLN
-1265 NVYAMEYYAK
+1265 NVYAFEYYAK
-1275 TLNGVGKS
+1275 TLNGAGKS
-1283 YQSILP
+1283 YQATLP
-1289 MDVDGNRISYPT
+1289 LDIDGMRINYPA
-1301 TGGRGYDNDNPVK
+1301 TGGRGYANDNPVR
-1314 FTKLTKPLKVGD
+1314 FTKLTKPLKIGD

-1344 HQRSVVL
+1344 HQRSVIL
-1351 WGYKNSYGFKYPDG
+1351 WGYKNSYGFQYPDG
-1365 VYSQYYKTGTY
+1365 VYSQYYKTGIY

-1385 KKITLNSPWNIPFK
+1385 KKIKLNSPWSVSYK
-1399 DTTDGTFP
+1399 DASDGAFP
-1407 VGHPI
+1407 IGHPI
-1412 SPTNDGATY
+1412 SPTSDGATY
-1421 IYAKGH
+1421 IYAKEH

-1441 YLTGSTSYPNA
+1441 YLTGSTSYPKA

-1480 GLSFKD
+1480 GLSLKD

-1491 TLNTQTAWANS
+1491 TLNTTTAWANNP
-1502 SDGSRDFTRFYPK
+1502 DGSDMVRVYPN
-1515 ENLLLNGRVINTL
+1515 ENLLRTTTSVSTIVGTNASNQTDARTNYLLVTTPFNTL
-1528 SNNGGVYPITNEVLT
+1528 WSNMAVGDTFT
-1543 EDKQQFIRTKRSN
+1543 
-1556 PTTSPTVFSIFTAI
+1556 FSC
-1570 DIGSTLATSLVGK
+1570 DV
-1583 KVGLSVEA
+1583 
-1591 RASSEVSMHLMAR
+1591 
-1604 YVGGTFAGD
+1604 
-1613 RRIDTITK
+1613 
-1621 DWKQVKLVVDS
+1621 
-1632 FPTGVTTLRFNPY
+1632 
-1645 EITGTAPNLATFY
+1645 EITGTGFAGQFRSQTLRDPYVGMGSYYKITKAETVRVSFTGIVTQALIDSSAVTTIQIRYDNVPTTVSLKVSNPKLERGNIATLYTPNV
-1658 LDLRN
+1658 
-1663 WKIEILDPEQTE
+1663 K
-1675 ATPYTT
+1675 
-1681 PPTEDPVNAEMKYI
+1681 EDPVKAEMKYI
-1695 GYSVKNSDDY
+1695 GYSVKDSDDY

-1715 YLSVNTEVGLNGK
+1715 YLAVNTEVGLNGK

-1743 VGVVWVDSSVVPNQP
+1743 IGVVWVDSSVVPNQP
-1758 KRWTGAETGWVA
+1758 KRWTGSEAGWVA

-1890 FSGTDFW
+1890 FSGLDFW
-1897 DGANGRNLLLNSSFA
+1897 DGAKGVNLILNSGVPVKNSSY
-1912 NDANYWGI
+1912 NIQQYRM
-1920 SGYNS
+1920 SGLMEAGKV
-1925 YTHNGEYTRLVK
+1925 YTIRLKGVLGAGK
-1937 SATTASRVSIAQ
+1937 SHFGAW
-1949 NLLSRNVVKPN
+1949 
-1960 TQYTVSCEV
+1960 
-1969 FIESVSGSNSALS
+1969 
-1982 NLFLRTQNAT
+1982 
-1992 TYADS
+1992 
-1997 PIAQLDITKIGVWQK
+1997 LD
-2012 LSATGKTV
+2012 
-2020 SGTLTSAQP
+2020 
-2029 TLAIAGGLIITLRV
+2029 GGLINLGAFANKGNGLYELTFTGQKGTNTTTSIIHIYTV
-2043 KNFKLEEGSTATA
+2043 YSTVVVESSIEWIKLEEGRTATD
-2056 WTPAPEDNVAFEPN
+2056 WTPAPADGIAYTPLVD
-2070 VATTQND
+2070 TTQNA

-2088 LVDHKAGASLRQPLT
+2088 LVDHKDRAILRQPVT
-2103 LPDAKAGLYY
+2103 LPEAKAGLYY
-2113 AVSFYMNIASTST
+2113 AVSFYMNIASTTT
-2126 GVTAGIKVYEDGVQ
+2126 GVTAGIKVYEDGKQ

-2172 IEIFVTGATNTTVVI
+2172 IEIFVTGASNTTVVI

>member
-226 EDGKVDNHKLLFHI
+226 EDGNEDTHKLLFHI

-330 LQQQDDKLV
+330 LEQQDGKLV

-550 ALIADIASD
+550 SLIADIASD

-627 RAVFANYYDA
+627 RAVFANYYDV

-743 DGTVKTTVDDS
+743 DGTVKTAVDDS

-789 KAFISGQAVAGSNDF
+789 KAFISGQAVAGSNEF

-814 VYARVSYKK
+814 VYVRVSYKK

-860 VQAEAQ
+860 VQEEAQ
-866 KAQADAENAK
+866 QAQADAENAK

-936 ALSAY
+936 ALSTY
-941 LTTILADLTS
+941 LTPILADLTS

-1006 NYVGFSSGDN
+1006 NYVGFGSGDN

-1026 GNYLASGAKTAFE
+1026 GTYGINGAKTTFE
-1039 GDKVALTPNT
+1039 GDKVALVPNT

-1059 IGTSSAS
+1059 IGTSSATV
-1066 IPKNGLASYRLGD
+1066 PKNGLASYRLGD

-1222 LGNNTNIKGVFD
+1222 LGDNTNIKGIFD
-1234 GSERVVG
+1234 GSERIVG

-1253 TFFEEPITLDVN
+1253 TFFTEPITLDVN
-1265 NVYAMEYYAK
+1265 NVYALEYYAK

-1283 YQSILP
+1283 YQAILP

-1301 TGGRGYDNDNPVK
+1301 IGGRGYDNDNPVK
-1314 FTKLTKPLKVGD
+1314 FTKLAKPLKVGD

-1344 HQRSVVL
+1344 HQRSVIL
-1351 WGYKNSYGFKYPDG
+1351 WGYKNSYGFQYPDG

-1421 IYAKGH
+1421 IYAKEH
-1427 ANIVIPNTFTKYTH
+1427 ANIVIPKTFTKYTH
-1441 YLTGSTSYPNA
+1441 YLTGSTNYPKA

-1491 TLNTQTAWANS
+1491 TLNTQTAWANNP
-1502 SDGSRDFTRFYPK
+1502 DGSDMVRTYPNENIILNSQFKTDTAGWTANNASVAVDTTNKLDGVNSMKAGLNADSTAGTASRAFYRY
-1515 ENLLLNGRVINTL
+1515 N
-1528 SNNGGVYPITNEVLT
+1528 
-1543 EDKQQFIRTKRSN
+1543 
-1556 PTTSPTVFSIFTAI
+1556 
-1570 DIGSTLATSLVGK
+1570 GSTPLD
-1583 KVGLSVEA
+1583 
-1591 RASSEVSMHLMAR
+1591 VSGTIWLKADKAVQIGVRTDDGTTTTR
-1604 YVGGTFAGD
+1604 YN
-1613 RRIDTITK
+1613 
-1621 DWKQVKLVVDS
+1621 
-1632 FPTGVTTLRFNPY
+1632 VTTNWQKFELPKKGYMILIWAFSACVLWVAKPKVELGSVSTIY
-1645 EITGTAPNLATFY
+1645 TPAPS
-1658 LDLRN
+1658 D
-1663 WKIEILDPEQTE
+1663 
-1675 ATPYTT
+1675 
-1681 PPTEDPVNAEMKYI
+1681 DPVNAEMKYI

-1715 YLSVNTEVGLNGK
+1715 YLAVNTDMQLNGK

-1758 KRWTGAETGWVA
+1758 KRWTGTETGWVA

-1890 FSGTDFW
+1890 FSGLDFW
-1897 DGANGRNLLLNSSFA
+1897 DGANGENLLKTTTNIANVTGNGGANQTQTGTNYLYIRTPFRDLWEGMKVGEVMSFSVEVTVTGSGFGGTIRFQTGSSIYSTF
-1912 NDANYWGI
+1912 
-1920 SGYNS
+1920 SPMYNVTRAETVRIKTS
-1925 YTHNGEYTRLVK
+1925 IPITQALIDSSNMLIQTRLDNIPSTVQLRFSK
-1937 SATTASRVSIAQ
+1937 PKLERGATATDYTPNR
-1949 NLLSRNVVKPN
+1949 NEDPNFLLVE
-1960 TQYTVSCEV
+1960 T
-1969 FIESVSGSNSALS
+1969 
-1982 NLFLRTQNAT
+1982 TQNA
-1992 TYADS
+1992 
-1997 PIAQLDITKIGVWQK
+1997 
-2012 LSATGKTV
+2012 
-2020 SGTLTSAQP
+2020 
-2029 TLAIAGGLIITLRV
+2029 
-2043 KNFKLEEGSTATA
+2043 
-2056 WTPAPEDNVAFEPN
+2056 
-2070 VATTQND
+2070 

-2088 LVDHKAGASLRQPLT
+2088 LVDHKDRAILRQPVT
-2103 LPDAKAGLYY
+2103 LPEAKAGLYY
-2113 AVSFYMNIASTST
+2113 AVSFYMNIASTTT

-2140 SYIVGHTDASK
+2140 NYIIGHTDASK

-2161 LIYEPSSVNTE
+2161 LVYEPSSVNTE
-2172 IEIFVTGATNTTVVI
+2172 IEIFVTGASNTTVVI

>member
-330 LQQQDDKLV
+330 LEQQDGKLV

-394 GAVTDFTGEIAKVQ
+394 GAITDFTGEIAKVQ

-571 KEWNIVLKEYPTTLA
+571 KEWDIVLKEYPTTLA

-607 FVTPLLA
+607 FITPLLA
-614 DMSATSVVDGDQL
+614 DMSATSVVDGNQL

-743 DGTVKTTVDDS
+743 DGTVKTAVDDS
-754 VVSDYIKVKASSP
+754 VVSDYIKVKPSSP

-789 KAFISGQAVAGSNDF
+789 KAFVSGQAVAGSNDF
-804 SQAYKSPSNA
+804 SQSYKSPSNA

-860 VQAEAQ
+860 VQEEAQ
-866 KAQADAENAK
+866 QAQADAENAK

-936 ALSAY
+936 ALSTY
-941 LTTILADLTS
+941 LTPILADLNS

-985 ADNAQTVA
+985 ADNAQAVA

-1026 GNYLASGAKTAFE
+1026 GTYLTNGARTTFE
-1039 GDKVALTPNT
+1039 GDKVALVPNN

-1079 VEVGKWLTFTVN
+1079 IEVGKWLTFTIN

-1102 TIFRNDGSWISNSS
+1102 TIFRHDGSWISSS
-1116 EVVTSAQGLRRVT
+1116 SDVVTSEQGLRRVT
-1129 AQIQTTANT
+1129 AQTQITANT
-1138 KAVLLRITPIST
+1138 KAVLLRIVPLST

-1172 PWKKSDIDIQEDINN
+1172 PWKKSDIDVQEDINN
-1187 VASNIANNMANT
+1187 VANE

-1222 LGNNTNIKGVFD
+1222 LGNTTNIGGTFD
-1234 GSERVVG
+1234 GSQRIVG
-1241 KGSFRFDTASLV
+1241 KGSFRFDV
-1253 TFFEEPITLDVN
+1253 TGQGVFFSEPIVVDLN
-1265 NVYAMEYYAK
+1265 NVFAFEYYAK

-1283 YQSILP
+1283 YQATLP
-1289 MDVDGNRISYPT
+1289 MDIDGNRISYPT
-1301 TGGRGYDNDNPVK
+1301 TGGRGYAHDTPVK

-1351 WGYKNSYGFKYPDG
+1351 WGYKNSYGFQYPDG
-1365 VYSQYYKTGTY
+1365 VYSQYYKTGVY

-1385 KKITLNSPWNIPFK
+1385 KKITLNSPWSVPFK

-1412 SPTNDGATY
+1412 SPTSDGATY
-1421 IYAKGH
+1421 IYAKEH

-1441 YLTGSTSYPNA
+1441 YLTGSTNYPKA

-1528 SNNGGVYPITNEVLT
+1528 SNNGDVYPITNEVLT

-1570 DIGSTLATSLVGK
+1570 VLGSTLATSLVGK

-1645 EITGTAPNLATFY
+1645 EITGTAPNLSTFY

-1681 PPTEDPVNAEMKYI
+1681 PPTEDPVNAEMKYL

-1715 YLSVNTEVGLNGK
+1715 YLAVNTEVGLNGK

-1758 KRWTGAETGWVA
+1758 KRWTGAQTGWVA

-1890 FSGTDFW
+1890 FSGLDFW
-1897 DGANGRNLLLNSSFA
+1897 DGAKGENLLLNSGVPVKNSSYNIQQYRMSGLMEAGKVYTIRLKGVLGAGKSHFGAWLDGGLINLGSFA
-1912 NDANYWGI
+1912 NKG
-1920 SGYNS
+1920 
-1925 YTHNGEYTRLVK
+1925 NGLYELTFTGQKGVNT
-1937 SATTASRVSIAQ
+1937 ATSIIYI
-1949 NLLSRNVVKPN
+1949 
-1960 TQYTVSCEV
+1960 YTVYSTVVVESS
-1969 FIESVSGSNSALS
+1969 IEW
-1982 NLFLRTQNAT
+1982 
-1992 TYADS
+1992 
-1997 PIAQLDITKIGVWQK
+1997 I
-2012 LSATGKTV
+2012 
-2020 SGTLTSAQP
+2020 
-2029 TLAIAGGLIITLRV
+2029 
-2043 KNFKLEEGSTATA
+2043 KLEEGRTATD
-2056 WTPAPEDNVAFEPN
+2056 WTPAPADGIAYTPLVD
-2070 VATTQND
+2070 TTQNA

-2088 LVDHKAGASLRQPLT
+2088 LVDHKDRAILRQPVT
-2103 LPDAKAGLYY
+2103 LPEAKAGLYY
-2113 AVSFYMNIASTST
+2113 AVSFYMNIASTTT

-2140 SYIVGHTDASK
+2140 KYIVGHTDASK

-2161 LIYEPSSVNTE
+2161 LVYEPSSVNTE
-2172 IEIFVTGATNTTVVI
+2172 IEIFVTGASNTTVVI
-2187 SGIMFNIGNV
+2187 SGIMYNIGNI

>member
-118 SNKLTQAPFANA
+118 SNKIAQAPFANA

-226 EDGKVDNHKLLFHI
+226 EDGKEDSHKLLFHI

-269 RLRRQGDSIRID
+269 RLRRQGDSIRVD
-281 DGFEVGEI
+281 DGFEIGEI
-289 GISSDGRVYLR
+289 GISADGRVYLR

-330 LQQQDDKLV
+330 LQEQDGKLT

-363 DKIVDYDASFT
+363 DKIIDYDASFT

-394 GAVTDFTGEIAKVQ
+394 GSISDFTGEIAKVQ

-449 IAQAEVYEVS
+449 LAQAEAYEVS
-459 TASYTAKYNAVKAFV
+459 SANYTAKYNAVKTFV

-483 TSVVDGTLMRKT
+483 TSVVDGTLMRRT

-571 KEWNIVLKEYPTTLA
+571 KEWDIVLKEYPTTLA

-607 FVTPLLA
+607 FITPLLA
-614 DMSATSVVDGDQL
+614 DMSATSVVDGTQL

-743 DGTVKTTVDDS
+743 NGTVKTAVDDS

-789 KAFISGQAVAGSNDF
+789 KAFISGQAVAGSNEF

-814 VYARVSYKK
+814 VYVRVSYKK

-860 VQAEAQ
+860 VQEEAKQ
-866 KAQADAENAK
+866 AQTDADNAK

-936 ALSAY
+936 ALSTY
-941 LTTILADLTS
+941 LTPILADLTS

-985 ADNAQTVA
+985 ADNAQAVA

-1016 VLPRL
+1016 MLPRL

-1026 GNYLASGAKTAFE
+1026 GVYGIVNANTAFE
-1039 GDKVALTPNT
+1039 GDKVALTSKT
-1049 VGGSAVWYYD
+1049 IGSNAQWCYD
-1059 IGTSSAS
+1059 IGTSATSV
-1066 IPKNGLASYRLGD
+1066 PKNGLASYRLGD
-1079 VEVGKWLTFTVN
+1079 IEVGKWLTFTVN

-1102 TIFRNDGSWISNSS
+1102 TIFKNDGSWISSS
-1116 EVVTSAQGLRRVT
+1116 SDVVTSAQGLRRVT
-1129 AQIQTTANT
+1129 AQIQITSST
-1138 KAVLLRITPIST
+1138 KAVLLRVTPVSPNFSQV
-1150 DYSKVTK
+1150 DK

-1172 PWKKSDIDIQEDINN
+1172 PWKKSDIDVQEDINN
-1187 VASNIANNMANT
+1187 VADKVSAD
-1199 VTNNLKDY
+1199 LKDY

-1234 GSERVVG
+1234 GAERIVG

-1253 TFFEEPITLDVN
+1253 AFFEEPITLDLN

-1283 YQSILP
+1283 YQAILP
-1289 MDVDGNRISYPT
+1289 LDVDGMRIHYPT
-1301 TGGRGYDNDNPVK
+1301 TGGRGYVDDTPVK

-1344 HQRSVVL
+1344 HERSVVM
-1351 WGYKNSYGFKYPDG
+1351 WRYKNSYGFQYPDG

-1376 DLGAVDATA
+1376 DVGAIDATA
-1385 KKITLNSPWNIPFK
+1385 KKIKLNSPWSIAFK
-1399 DTTDGTFP
+1399 DASDGTFP
-1407 VGHPI
+1407 TGHPI
-1412 SPTNDGATY
+1412 SPTKDGATY
-1421 IYAKGH
+1421 IYAKEH

-1441 YLTGSTSYPNA
+1441 YLTGSTSYPKA

-1474 EKTWLN
+1474 EKTWIN
-1480 GLSFKD
+1480 GLSLKD

-1491 TLNTQTAWANS
+1491 TLNTTTAWANNP
-1502 SDGSRDFTRFYPK
+1502 DGSDMVRVYPN
-1515 ENLLLNGRVINTL
+1515 ENLLRTTTSVSTIVGTNASNQTDARTNYLLVTTPFNTL
-1528 SNNGGVYPITNEVLT
+1528 WSNMVVGDTFTFSCDVEIAGTGFAGQFRSQTLRDPYVGMGSYYKITKAETVRVSFTGIVTQALIDSSAVT
-1543 EDKQQFIRTKRSN
+1543 TIQIRYDNVPTTVSLKVSN
-1556 PTTSPTVFSIFTAI
+1556 PKLERGNIA
-1570 DIGSTLATSLVGK
+1570 TLYTPN
-1583 KVGLSVEA
+1583 
-1591 RASSEVSMHLMAR
+1591 
-1604 YVGGTFAGD
+1604 
-1613 RRIDTITK
+1613 
-1621 DWKQVKLVVDS
+1621 KQ
-1632 FPTGVTTLRFNPY
+1632 
-1645 EITGTAPNLATFY
+1645 
-1658 LDLRN
+1658 
-1663 WKIEILDPEQTE
+1663 
-1675 ATPYTT
+1675 
-1681 PPTEDPVNAEMKYI
+1681 EDPVKAEMKYI
-1695 GYSVKNSDDY
+1695 GYSVKDSDDY

-1715 YLSVNTEVGLNGK
+1715 YLDVNTNVQLNGK

-1743 VGVVWVDSSVVPNQP
+1743 IGVVWVDSSVVPNQP
-1758 KRWTGAETGWVA
+1758 KRWTGAEVGWVA

-1847 QEGIDGI
+1847 REGIDGI

-1897 DGANGRNLLLNSSFA
+1897 DGANGRNLLLNSSLA
-1912 NDANYWGI
+1912 NDANYWAV
-1920 SGYNS
+1920 SGFNS

-1937 SATTASRVSIAQ
+1937 SATASTRRTVAQ
-1949 NLLSRNVVKPN
+1949 TITSRNVIKPN
-1960 TQYTVSCEV
+1960 TQYSISCQV
-1969 FIESVSGSNSALS
+1969 YIESVSGTNTMSS

-1997 PIAQLDITKIGVWQK
+1997 PLANLDITKVGVWQT

-2020 SGTLTSAQP
+2020 SGTLTNAQP
-2029 TLAIAGGLIITLRV
+2029 TLAIAGDLIITLRV
-2043 KNFKLEEGSTATA
+2043 KNFKLEEGSTTTA
-2056 WTPAPEDNVAFEPN
+2056 WTPAPEDNTAFEPN
-2070 VATTQND
+2070 VTTIQNA

-2088 LVDHKAGASLRQPLT
+2088 LIDHKSGASLRQPLT

-2187 SGIMFNIGNV
+2187 SGIMYNIGNV

>member
-330 LQQQDDKLV
+330 LEQQDGKLV

-743 DGTVKTTVDDS
+743 DGTVKTAVDDS
-754 VVSDYIKVKASSP
+754 VVSDYIKVKPSSP

-789 KAFISGQAVAGSNDF
+789 KAFISGQAVAGSNEF

-814 VYARVSYKK
+814 VYVRVSYKK

-860 VQAEAQ
+860 VQEEAQ
-866 KAQADAENAK
+866 QAQADAENAK

-936 ALSAY
+936 ALSTY
-941 LTTILADLTS
+941 LTPILADLTS

-985 ADNAQTVA
+985 ADNAQAVA

-1016 VLPRL
+1016 MLPRL

-1026 GNYLASGAKTAFE
+1026 GNYLPSGAKTAFE

-1049 VGGSAVWYYD
+1049 AGSSAVWYYD
-1059 IGTSSAS
+1059 IGTSSAN

-1079 VEVGKWLTFTVN
+1079 IEVGKWLTFTVN

-1102 TIFRNDGSWISNSS
+1102 TIFRHDGSWISSS
-1116 EVVTSAQGLRRVT
+1116 SDVVTSAQGLRRVT

-1138 KAVLLRITPIST
+1138 KAVLLRVTPLST
-1150 DYSKVTK
+1150 DYAKVTK

-1187 VASNIANNMANT
+1187 VANNVANN

-1234 GSERVVG
+1234 GSERIVG

-1253 TFFEEPITLDVN
+1253 AFFEEPITLDLN

-1283 YQSILP
+1283 YQAILP
-1289 MDVDGNRISYPT
+1289 LDVDGMRIHYPT
-1301 TGGRGYDNDNPVK
+1301 TGGRGYVDDTPVK

-1344 HQRSVVL
+1344 HERSVVM
-1351 WGYKNSYGFKYPDG
+1351 WRYKNSYGFQYPDG

-1376 DLGAVDATA
+1376 DVGAIDATA
-1385 KKITLNSPWNIPFK
+1385 KKIKLNSPWSIAFK
-1399 DTTDGTFP
+1399 DASDGTFP
-1407 VGHPI
+1407 TGHPI
-1412 SPTNDGATY
+1412 SPTKDGATY
-1421 IYAKGH
+1421 IYAKEH

-1441 YLTGSTSYPNA
+1441 YLTGSTNYPKA

-1474 EKTWLN
+1474 EKTWIN
-1480 GLSFKD
+1480 GLSLKD

-1491 TLNTQTAWANS
+1491 TLNTQTAWSNNP
-1502 SDGSRDFTRFYPK
+1502 DGSDMVRVYPN
-1515 ENLLLNGRVINTL
+1515 ENLVTKAITIEKNYIGSVGELVV
-1528 SNNGGVYPITNEVLT
+1528 SNNNFSTDYIGASPGDIFSSTQPYEGAGYGRLAEYDSNKI
-1543 EDKQQFIRTKRSN
+1543 FIRRQ
-1556 PTTSPTVFSIFTAI
+1556 
-1570 DIGSTLATSLVGK
+1570 LLQ
-1583 KVGLSVEA
+1583 
-1591 RASSEVSMHLMAR
+1591 RASSGSGELQFAPVGSTTAFIR
-1604 YVGGTFAGD
+1604 WSADSSGGTYKTGF
-1613 RRIDTITK
+1613 
-1621 DWKQVKLVVDS
+1621 KLQKGAKPV
-1632 FPTGVTTLRFNPY
+1632 
-1645 EITGTAPNLATFY
+1645 I
-1658 LDLRN
+1658 
-1663 WKIEILDPEQTE
+1663 
-1675 ATPYTT
+1675 YTSS
-1681 PPTEDPVNAEMKYI
+1681 PQDDPVNAEMKYI
-1695 GYSVKNSDDY
+1695 GYSVKDSDDY

-1715 YLSVNTEVGLNGK
+1715 YLEVSTNVQLNGK

-1758 KRWTGAETGWVA
+1758 KRWTGAEAGWVA

-1890 FSGTDFW
+1890 FSGLDFW
-1897 DGANGRNLLLNSSFA
+1897 DGATSENLLLNSSVADRTVFSS
-1912 NDANYWGI
+1912 NDAGKYPI
-1920 SGYNS
+1920 
-1925 YTHNGEYTRLVK
+1925 VK
-1937 SATTASRVSIAQ
+1937 TEMTEGNKKFIRIKRSNPTSNPAVLSLFTTIPF
-1949 NLLSRNVVKPN
+1949 NLLSEEIRN
-1960 TQYTVSCEV
+1960 TGAITVSFSARTQVASKWSFMAYYYYPQTDAPRKKDLEIGTTWKRYSITFDSIPSGAEAFRV
-1969 FIESVSGSNSALS
+1969 NPQQVIMGSNINMTNFYLDVCEYKVERGSTGTDWSPAPQD
-1982 NLFLRTQNAT
+1982 NIVYDPIVTTTQNA
-1992 TYADS
+1992 
-1997 PIAQLDITKIGVWQK
+1997 
-2012 LSATGKTV
+2012 
-2020 SGTLTSAQP
+2020 
-2029 TLAIAGGLIITLRV
+2029 
-2043 KNFKLEEGSTATA
+2043 
-2056 WTPAPEDNVAFEPN
+2056 
-2070 VATTQND
+2070 

-2088 LVDHKAGASLRQPLT
+2088 LIDHKDSAVLRQKVT
-2103 LPDAKAGLYY
+2103 LPEAKAGLYY

-2126 GVTAGIKVYEDGVQ
+2126 GVTAGIKVYEDGKQ

-2172 IEIFVTGATNTTVVI
+2172 IEIFVTGASNTTVVI

>member
-226 EDGKVDNHKLLFHI
+226 EDGNEDTHKLLFHI

-330 LQQQDDKLV
+330 LEQQDGKLV

-363 DKIVDYDASFT
+363 DKFIDYDASFT

-394 GAVTDFTGEIAKVQ
+394 GSMADFTGEIAKVQ

-571 KEWNIVLKEYPTTLA
+571 KEWDIVLKEYPTTLA

-743 DGTVKTTVDDS
+743 DGTVKTAVDDS
-754 VVSDYIKVKASSP
+754 VVSDYIKVKASAP

-804 SQAYKSPSNA
+804 SQSYKSPSNA

-860 VQAEAQ
+860 VQEEAQ
-866 KAQADAENAK
+866 QAQADAENAK

-936 ALSAY
+936 ALSTY
-941 LTTILADLTS
+941 LTPILADLTS

-985 ADNAQTVA
+985 ADNAQAVA

-1026 GNYLASGAKTAFE
+1026 GTYLTNGARTTFE
-1039 GDKVALTPNT
+1039 GDKVALVPNN

-1079 VEVGKWLTFTVN
+1079 IEVGKWLTFTIN

-1102 TIFRNDGSWISNSS
+1102 TIFRHDGSWISSS
-1116 EVVTSAQGLRRVT
+1116 SDVVTSEQGLRRVT
-1129 AQIQTTANT
+1129 AQTQITANT
-1138 KAVLLRITPIST
+1138 KAVLLRIVPLST

-1172 PWKKSDIDIQEDINN
+1172 PWKKSDIDVQEDINN
-1187 VASNIANNMANT
+1187 VANE

-1222 LGNNTNIKGVFD
+1222 LGNNTNIGGTFD
-1234 GSERVVG
+1234 GSQRIVG
-1241 KGSFRFDTASLV
+1241 KGSFRFDV
-1253 TFFEEPITLDVN
+1253 TGQGVFFSEPIVIDLN
-1265 NVYAMEYYAK
+1265 NVFAFEYYAK

-1283 YQSILP
+1283 YQATLP
-1289 MDVDGNRISYPT
+1289 MDIDGNRINYPT
-1301 TGGRGYDNDNPVK
+1301 TGGRGYAHDTPVK

-1351 WGYKNSYGFKYPDG
+1351 WGYKNSYGFQYPDG
-1365 VYSQYYKTGTY
+1365 VYSQYYKTGIY

-1385 KKITLNSPWNIPFK
+1385 KKITLNSPWSVPFK

-1412 SPTNDGATY
+1412 SPTSDGATY
-1421 IYAKGH
+1421 IYAKEH

-1441 YLTGSTSYPNA
+1441 YLTGSTNYPKA

-1621 DWKQVKLVVDS
+1621 DWKQVKLVIDS

-1743 VGVVWVDSSVVPNQP
+1743 IGVVWVDSSVVPNQP
-1758 KRWTGAETGWVA
+1758 KRWTGTESGWVA

-1890 FSGTDFW
+1890 FSGLDFW
-1897 DGANGRNLLLNSSFA
+1897 DGAKGENLLLNSGVPVKNS
-1912 NDANYWGI
+1912 NYNIQQYRMKGLMEE
-1920 SGYNS
+1920 GKV
-1925 YTHNGEYTRLVK
+1925 YTIRLKGVLGAGK
-1937 SATTASRVSIAQ
+1937 SHFGAW
-1949 NLLSRNVVKPN
+1949 
-1960 TQYTVSCEV
+1960 
-1969 FIESVSGSNSALS
+1969 
-1982 NLFLRTQNAT
+1982 
-1992 TYADS
+1992 
-1997 PIAQLDITKIGVWQK
+1997 LD
-2012 LSATGKTV
+2012 
-2020 SGTLTSAQP
+2020 
-2029 TLAIAGGLIITLRV
+2029 GGLINLGAFANKGNGLYELTFTGQKGVNTATSIIYIYTV
-2043 KNFKLEEGSTATA
+2043 YSTVVVESSIEWIKLEEGRTATD
-2056 WTPAPEDNVAFEPN
+2056 WTPAPADGIAYTPLVD
-2070 VATTQND
+2070 TTQNA

-2088 LVDHKAGASLRQPLT
+2088 LVDHKDRAILRQPVT
-2103 LPDAKAGLYY
+2103 LPEAKAGLYY
-2113 AVSFYMNIASTST
+2113 AVSFYMNIASTTT

-2140 SYIVGHTDASK
+2140 KYIVGHTDASK

-2161 LIYEPSSVNTE
+2161 LVYEPSSVNTE
-2172 IEIFVTGATNTTVVI
+2172 IEIFVTGALNTTVVI
-2187 SGIMFNIGNV
+2187 SGIMYNIGNI

>member
-226 EDGKVDNHKLLFHI
+226 EDGNEDTHKLLFHI

-353 ILADKTEYYD
+353 IIAEKTEYYD
-363 DKIVDYDASFT
+363 DKFIDYDASFT

-394 GAVTDFTGEIAKVQ
+394 GSMADFTGEIAKVQ

-459 TASYTAKYNAVKAFV
+459 TANYTAKYNAVKAFV

-571 KEWNIVLKEYPTTLA
+571 KEWDIVLKEYPTTLA

-614 DMSATSVVDGDQL
+614 DMRATSVVDGDQL

-743 DGTVKTTVDDS
+743 DGTVKTAVDDS
-754 VVSDYIKVKASSP
+754 VVSDYIKVKASAP

-789 KAFISGQAVAGSNDF
+789 KAFVSGQAVAGSNDF
-804 SQAYKSPSNA
+804 SQSYKSPSNA

-860 VQAEAQ
+860 VQEEAQ
-866 KAQADAENAK
+866 QAQADAENAK

-936 ALSAY
+936 ALSTY
-941 LTTILADLTS
+941 LTPILADLNS

-985 ADNAQTVA
+985 ADNAQAVA

-1026 GNYLASGAKTAFE
+1026 GTYLTNGARTTFE
-1039 GDKVALTPNT
+1039 GDKVALVPNN

-1079 VEVGKWLTFTVN
+1079 IEVGKWLTFTIN

-1102 TIFRNDGSWISNSS
+1102 TIFRHDGSWISSS
-1116 EVVTSAQGLRRVT
+1116 SDVVTSEQGLRRVT
-1129 AQIQTTANT
+1129 AQTQITANT
-1138 KAVLLRITPIST
+1138 KAVLLRIVPLST

-1172 PWKKSDIDIQEDINN
+1172 PWKKSDIDVQEDINN
-1187 VASNIANNMANT
+1187 VANE

-1222 LGNNTNIKGVFD
+1222 LGNTTNIGGTFD
-1234 GSERVVG
+1234 GSQRIVG
-1241 KGSFRFDTASLV
+1241 KGSFRFDV
-1253 TFFEEPITLDVN
+1253 TGQGVFFSEPIVVDLN
-1265 NVYAMEYYAK
+1265 NVFAFEYYAK

-1283 YQSILP
+1283 YQATLP
-1289 MDVDGNRISYPT
+1289 MDIDGNRISYPT
-1301 TGGRGYDNDNPVK
+1301 TGGRGYAHDTPVK

-1351 WGYKNSYGFKYPDG
+1351 WGYKNSYGFQYPDG
-1365 VYSQYYKTGTY
+1365 VYSQYYKTGVY

-1385 KKITLNSPWNIPFK
+1385 KKITLNSPWSVPFK

-1412 SPTNDGATY
+1412 SPTSDGATY
-1421 IYAKGH
+1421 IYAKEH

-1441 YLTGSTSYPNA
+1441 YLTGSTNYPKA

-1528 SNNGGVYPITNEVLT
+1528 SNNGDVYPITNEVLT

-1570 DIGSTLATSLVGK
+1570 VLGSTLATSLVGK

-1645 EITGTAPNLATFY
+1645 EITGTAPNLSTFY

-1681 PPTEDPVNAEMKYI
+1681 PPTEDPVNAEMKYL

-1715 YLSVNTEVGLNGK
+1715 YLAVNTEVGLNGK

-1758 KRWTGAETGWVA
+1758 KRWTGAQTGWVA

-1890 FSGTDFW
+1890 FSGLDFW
-1897 DGANGRNLLLNSSFA
+1897 DGAKGENLLLNSGVPVKNSSYNIQQYRMSGLMEAGKVYTIRLKGVLGAGKSHFGAWLDGGLINLGSFA
-1912 NDANYWGI
+1912 NKG
-1920 SGYNS
+1920 
-1925 YTHNGEYTRLVK
+1925 NGLYELTFTGQKGVNT
-1937 SATTASRVSIAQ
+1937 ATSIIYI
-1949 NLLSRNVVKPN
+1949 
-1960 TQYTVSCEV
+1960 YTVYSTVVVESS
-1969 FIESVSGSNSALS
+1969 IEW
-1982 NLFLRTQNAT
+1982 
-1992 TYADS
+1992 
-1997 PIAQLDITKIGVWQK
+1997 I
-2012 LSATGKTV
+2012 
-2020 SGTLTSAQP
+2020 
-2029 TLAIAGGLIITLRV
+2029 
-2043 KNFKLEEGSTATA
+2043 KLEEGRTATD
-2056 WTPAPEDNVAFEPN
+2056 WTPAPADGIAYTPLVD
-2070 VATTQND
+2070 TTQNA

-2088 LVDHKAGASLRQPLT
+2088 LVDHKDRAILRQPVT
-2103 LPDAKAGLYY
+2103 LPEAKAGLYY
-2113 AVSFYMNIASTST
+2113 AVSFYMNIASTTT

-2140 SYIVGHTDASK
+2140 KYIVGHTDASK

-2161 LIYEPSSVNTE
+2161 LVYEPSSVNTE

-2187 SGIMFNIGNV
+2187 SGIMYNIGNI